1 MERLKIVALG
11 DSITKGVVLSGE
23 NNYSVTESS
32 FIEILRRERN
42 VEIENYGRFGCT
54 INYGHQVVDR
64 HPDEIASANYTIIE
78 YGGNDCDFYWK
89 RIALDPEAEHRP
101 KTTLETFRE
110 QFVAL
115 INKVRSLGS
124 KPIILSLPPI
134 ISDSYFAF
142 FSRSMNTSQRN
153 NILGWM
159 GGEVEAIERWHEDYN
174 KALFAIAGQTDT
186 PILDITH
193 PFGNHEGGCRSLI
206 CPDGIHPNSEGH
218 RLIAQSIIN
227 SLAFT

>member
-23 NNYSVTESS
+23 NNYSVIDGS
-32 FIEILRRERN
+32 FVEILRREQN
-42 VEIENYGRFGCT
+42 LDINNYGRFGCT
-54 INYGHQVVDR
+54 VNYGHQVIER
-64 HPDEIASANYTIIE
+64 HADDIAAAQYTIIE

-89 RIALDPEAEHRP
+89 RIALDPKAEHRP

-174 KALFAIAGQTDT
+174 KALFAIAGQTNT

-193 PFGNHEGGCRSLI
+193 PFGNYEGGCRSLI

-227 SLAFT
+227 SLAFA